1 MVSLELRNV
10 FYSAAV
16 GAESILEERRK
27 KLQTIEELEG
37 QLKLV
42 RKIVDKLEDKQEID
56 PSILVKVEHRVAQI
70 EKQIGLKR
78 REIEG

>member
-16 GAESILEERRK
+16 GAESILEEKRK
-27 KLQTIEELEG
+27 KLQALNDLEV
-37 QLKLV
+37 QLKVAKKL
-42 RKIVDKLEDKQEID
+42 VDKLEEKREID
-56 PSILVKVEHRVAQI
+56 TSILFKVEQRIAHI
-70 EKQIGLKR
+70 EKQVNFKR